1 MDTNTCIDNN
11 IWEAYAN
18 NTISEANLIYMEKH
32 VKTCELCADM
42 KEGIDA
48 MLDKSLL
55 VDRVDKVNKA
65 VDEIVKQKN
74 NKKYLLAYWSAAAVL
89 LIAVGLFWFNYT
101 NLAPQLAQNECN
113 LKSPP
118 VLNESESIYNYV
130 PPKAND
136 KKEELALNKEQKQ
149 TIVKSIP
156 AEGLIEKPVEA
167 EKVDMDEAVSMETT
181 QSNDDNAEGDM
192 AIPEV
197 KMEAQTEKVT
207 TKDNAP
213 AIVSTE
219 SKKKVEVKN
228 KAAKALSLPAP
239 ANNNNNL
246 NYNNYSLNNNWMDTI
261 LQGNNYRNVNYSD
274 SLNYTNAQK
283 EFKANRLDKSLNI
296 LDLVTINN
304 QSKYYEDALFLSA
317 QVYVK
322 QNNKSKA
329 KSTLNKVIKLKGNK
343 QKDAEQLLKSLK

>member
-18 NTISEANLIYMEKH
+18 NTISEANLIYMENH

-42 KEGIDA
+42 KEGIDT

-55 VDRVDKVNKA
+55 IDRIDKVNKA
-65 VDEIVKQKN
+65 VDEIIKQKN
-74 NKKYLLAYWSAAAVL
+74 NKKYVLAYWSAAAVL

-101 NLAPQLAQNECN
+101 NLVPQLAQNESN

-118 VLNESESIYNYV
+118 VLNDSESIYNYV
-130 PPKAND
+130 PPKTNT

-149 TIVKSIP
+149 TIVKSVP
-156 AEGLIEKPVEA
+156 AEVLTEKSVEA
-167 EKVDMDEAVSMETT
+167 EKVNMDEVSAAETV
-181 QSNDDNAEGDM
+181 QKNAGIAESDM
-192 AIPEV
+192 AVPEV
-197 KMEAQTEKVT
+197 KMEAQTETVT
-207 TKDNAP
+207 VKDKAP
-213 AIVSTE
+213 AISLTE
-219 SKKKVEVKN
+219 SKKKVEVTN

-239 ANNNNNL
+239 ANNNNL
-246 NYNNYSLNNNWMDTI
+246 GYNNYSTNNNWMDTV
-261 LQGNNYRNVNYSD
+261 LKRDKLRTTNYSD
-274 SLNYTNAQK
+274 SVNYANAQN

-296 LDLVTINN
+296 LALIINNN

-322 QNNKSKA
+322 QNNTIKA
-329 KSTLNKVIKLKGNK
+329 KSAIKKVIKLKGNK
-343 QKDAEQLLKSLK
+343 QAEAEMLLKSLK

>member
-18 NTISEANLIYMEKH
+18 NAISQGDLIYMENH

-55 VDRVDKVNKA
+55 IDRIDKVNKA
-65 VDEIVKQKN
+65 VDEIIKQKN

-101 NLAPQLAQNECN
+101 NLVPQLAQNEST
-113 LKSPP
+113 LKSPS
-118 VLNESESIYNYV
+118 VLNESDSIYNYV
-130 PPKAND
+130 PPKTNA
-136 KKEELALNKEQKQ
+136 KKEELALNKEQNQ
-149 TIVKSIP
+149 TIVKSVP
-156 AEGLIEKPVEA
+156 AEVLTEKSVEA
-167 EKVDMDEAVSMETT
+167 EKLNMDEVSAAETV
-181 QSNDDNAEGDM
+181 QKNAGMAEGDM
-192 AIPEV
+192 ALPEV
-197 KMEAQTEKVT
+197 KMEAQTESVAA
-207 TKDNAP
+207 KDKSP
-213 AIVSTE
+213 AIAYTE

-239 ANNNNNL
+239 ANNINL
-246 NYNNYSLNNNWMDTI
+246 SFNDYVINNNWMDTV
-261 LQGNNYRNVNYSD
+261 LLYYKFNNENYSD
-274 SLNYTNAQK
+274 SLNYTNALN
-283 EFKANRLDKSLNI
+283 EFKVNRLDNSLHI

-322 QNNKSKA
+322 QNNKGKA
-329 KSTLNKVIKLKGNK
+329 KSTLKKVIKLKGKK
-343 QKDAEQLLKSLK
+343 QVEAEQLYKSLK

>member
-55 VDRVDKVNKA
+55 VDKVDKINRE
-65 VDEIVKQKN
+65 VDEIIKQKN
-74 NKKYLLAYWSAAAVL
+74 NKKYLLAFWSAAAVL
-89 LIAVGLFWFNYT
+89 FIAVGLFWFNYT
-101 NLAPQLAQNECN
+101 NLAPQLAQNEST
-113 LKSPP
+113 LKSPS
-118 VLNESESIYNYV
+118 VLNKSDSIYNYV
-130 PPKAND
+130 PPKTNT

-149 TIVKSIP
+149 TNVKSVP
-156 AEGLIEKPVEA
+156 VEVSSEKSVEA
-167 EKVDMDEAVSMETT
+167 EKVNMDEVSAEETV
-181 QSNDDNAEGDM
+181 QKNVGMAEGDM

-197 KMEAQTEKVT
+197 KMEAKTESVAA
-207 TKDNAP
+207 KDKAP
-213 AIVSTE
+213 AIALTE
-219 SKKKVEVKN
+219 SKKKVVVTN

-239 ANNNNNL
+239 ANNNNL
-246 NYNNYSLNNNWMDTI
+246 GYNNYSLNNNWMDTI
-261 LQGNNYRNVNYSD
+261 LQRDKFKNTNYSD
-274 SLNYTNAQK
+274 SLNYTNALN
-283 EFKANRLDKSLNI
+283 EFKANRLDNSLHI
-296 LDLVTINN
+296 LDLITINN

-322 QNNKSKA
+322 QNKKTEA
-329 KSTLNKVIKLKGNK
+329 KSTLKKVIKLKGNK
-343 QKDAEQLLKSLK
+343 QAEAEQLLKSLK